1 LGIDISR
8 ILNKEADYAL
18 LVHDDSAKI
27 GFEPPVPDRFLYETL
42 LSLKQSKV
50 SMDETISSIGR
61 HLGHE
66 AMAA

>member
-1 LGIDISR
+1 
-8 ILNKEADYAL
+8 
-18 LVHDDSAKI
+18 VHDDSAKI

-42 LSLKQSKV
+42 LSLKQSKI